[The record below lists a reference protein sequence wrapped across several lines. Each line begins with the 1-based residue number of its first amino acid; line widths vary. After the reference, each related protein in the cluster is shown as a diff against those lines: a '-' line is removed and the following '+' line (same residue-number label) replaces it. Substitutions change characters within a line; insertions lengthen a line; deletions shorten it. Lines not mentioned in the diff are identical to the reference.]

1 VFEDNSL
8 VALFQAPLVEY
19 NVMGLQKMA
28 GWAVDQMIGFALLG
42 IAEEGAYE

>member
-8 VALFQAPLVEY
+8 IALFWAPLVKY
-19 NVMGLQKMA
+19 NIVGLQKMA
-28 GWAVDQMIGFALLG
+28 GWAVNQTIGFALLG